1 MDFDNVPALS
11 CSWSDVDQELYERA
25 LNIAPEVDRPKT
37 SKGRPRIPHLRKVL
51 TERGQAFRTS
61 DNVETLWRLCAESHA
76 KAAADAKAAASQYA
90 QSGID
95 VNEAAAGGRSSEPAA
110 VKKTNGNAKPK
121 ATYEASGER
130 WIHLAHGVRLVHTI
144 FEFLEEFLA
153 RGRSLDRNEIDMK
166 ASNNVWQKIA
176 DKFHDPSYEP
186 DMLNEVA
193 LAADKSGGN
202 PPTEKKKAIAVF
214 LDKASPAHR
223 SEMCRYEPD
232 VLRKKYMEIARHLQE
247 AINWCVPSPGP

>member
-11 CSWSDVDQELYERA
+11 CSWSDNDQELYERA

-193 LAADKSGGN
+193 LAADKSGGI

-232 VLRKKYMEIARHLQE
+232 VLRKKYKEISKHLQE